1 MRDAARSRLGAALH
15 VAAGLAILGAIAYI
29 GLNAGPAER
38 VRAWY
43 LTLLLMVGFALIVGH
58 GISGFW
64 TGILIDARNK
74 MSLSRLQLVAWSLV
88 ILSALLTAVFTNIA
102 LGWET
107 PMAVTIPSEL
117 WFLMGISTASMVA
130 SPAVLGAKRER
141 PASAKLLHRTLEVLE
156 RQGYRRGA
164 VDVEGLVLTYV
175 SPEFSR
181 WADLFKGE
189 EAGNA
194 AAVDLGK
201 LQMFFFTFVLVL
213 GYGAAVAA
221 LFGREGPVTA
231 LPAVEDG
238 MNILLGISH
247 TGYLANKAITH
258 SRPAEPAEPQA

>member
-1 MRDAARSRLGAALH
+1 MGSARSRLGAALH
-15 VAAGLAILGAIAYI
+15 VAAGFIILIAIAHT
-29 GLNAGPAER
+29 GLSAGPAER

-43 LTLLLMVGFALIVGH
+43 LILTLMIGFALVVGH
-58 GISGFW
+58 GITGLW
-64 TGILIDARNK
+64 TGILIDARNR
-74 MSLSRLQLVAWSLV
+74 MSLSRLQLVAWSLI

-102 LGWET
+102 LGWES
-107 PMAVTIPSEL
+107 PLAVEIPSEL
-117 WFLMGISTASMVA
+117 WILMGISTASMVA
-130 SPAVLGAKRER
+130 SPAVLGSKRDRTVKRSVLER
-141 PASAKLLHRTLEVLE
+141 TFEVLE
-156 RQGYRRGA
+156 RQGYKRGA
-164 VDVEGLVLTYV
+164 LDVDGLVLTYI

-221 LFGREGPVTA
+221 AFSREGPLTA
-231 LPAVEDG
+231 LPAVDGG
-238 MNILLGISH
+238 MNVLLGISH

-258 SRPAEPAEPQA
+258 SRPTEPAAPET

>member
-1 MRDAARSRLGAALH
+1 MPSARLRLGAALH
-15 VAAGLAILGAIAYI
+15 VAAGFAILVAITYT
-29 GLNAGPAER
+29 GLTAGPAER

-43 LTLLLMVGFALIVGH
+43 LILLLMIGFALVVGH
-58 GISGFW
+58 GITGFW

-74 MSLSRLQLVAWSLV
+74 MSLSRLQLVAWTLL
-88 ILSALLTAVFTNIA
+88 ILSALLTTVFTNIA
-102 LGWET
+102 LGWES
-107 PMAVTIPSEL
+107 PLAVRIPSEL
-117 WFLMGISTASMVA
+117 WVLMGISTASMVA
-130 SPAVLGAKRER
+130 SPAVLGAKRDRKPEQSVR
-141 PASAKLLHRTLEVLE
+141 DRTFGVLE
-156 RQGYRRGA
+156 RQGYKRGA
-164 VDVEGLVLTYV
+164 LDVDGLVVTYI

-194 AAVDLGK
+194 AVVDLGK

-221 LFGREGPVTA
+221 AFSREGPLRA
-231 LPAVEDG
+231 LPAVEEG

-258 SRPAEPAEPQA
+258 SRPAEPAAPEA